1 MPERLFQSAFTK
13 RLPLYATA
21 VLLMFLLAGLKA
33 NSHTD
38 QTLDVRLDR
47 PPSLAPPG
55 HRMLNEQAVL
65 ETDEG
70 KYLPVYTWDLQSGD
84 FEEYGQACD
93 EYYLQHYAIEQV
105 SQASLQTNCHG
116 WVFGGG
122 LCLLSGEQVKQ
133 ILVDHN
139 YYPVLQPIPG
149 DVIIY
154 FDDAGGVPHSGIVSN
169 ITTEGEVLVESKFG
183 LGARYLH
190 TPEAQPFSTSYGF
203 FRTDRTQHA
212 VQLRTF
218 KQYVPPIPNPKP

>member
-1 MPERLFQSAFTK
+1 MPERTLLSAFTK
-13 RLPLYATA
+13 RLPLYIPI
-21 VLLMFLLAGLKA
+21 VLLGLLLAGLKA
-33 NSHTD
+33 R
-38 QTLDVRLDR
+38 LDTAPTAELKFDR
-47 PPSLAPPG
+47 PPSLMPPG
-55 HRMLNEQAVL
+55 NRVLNEQSVL

-84 FEEYGQACD
+84 FNEYGQACD

-133 ILVDHN
+133 ILVDHK

-154 FDDAGGVPHSGIVSN
+154 FDDDGGVPHSGIVSN

-190 TPEAQPFSTSYGF
+190 TPEAQPFSTSYSF

-218 KQYVPPIPNPKP
+218 KQYVRPIPNPKP